1 MFQDA
6 AIYELLRTA
15 LSICQDKLPEPVKAN
30 VQEANAAG
38 ELKCHLALLLTLAY
52 LQKLPD
58 KWVSSIF
65 KLSPKDCDDLMCTGI
80 NWLQEALSS
89 TEYLLKVRKGDN

>member
-52 LQKLPD
+52 L
-58 KWVSSIF
+58 
-65 KLSPKDCDDLMCTGI
+65 
-80 NWLQEALSS
+80 
-89 TEYLLKVRKGDN
+89 